1 MRDMLARARLQND
14 ARVRPSIRFKS
25 TGAHGKLPPS
35 TLKERN
41 MALIECYECKRSISS
56 EATACIHCGAPMAE
70 QPAHTQAQP
79 VAAPVQ
85 ASTISFGSLPRNKAV
100 PEAVAL
106 PPTSEPLP
114 KVIPAAAG
122 RRRRQQTES
131 PGQPTAQPQINAD
144 GSRPVE
150 GWLKIMVFL
159 LPMVFVWFLLR
170 NGHSAKQRFFG
181 FGWLALLILA
191 SSLSPK

>member
-1 MRDMLARARLQND
+1 
-14 ARVRPSIRFKS
+14 
-25 TGAHGKLPPS
+25 
-35 TLKERN
+35 
-41 MALIECYECKRSISS
+41 
-56 EATACIHCGAPMAE
+56 
-70 QPAHTQAQP
+70 
-79 VAAPVQ
+79 
-85 ASTISFGSLPRNKAV
+85 
-100 PEAVAL
+100 
-106 PPTSEPLP
+106 LP

-170 NGHSAKQRFFG
+170 NGHSAKQRLFG

>member
-1 MRDMLARARLQND
+1 
-14 ARVRPSIRFKS
+14 
-25 TGAHGKLPPS
+25 
-35 TLKERN
+35 

-56 EATACIHCGAPMAE
+56 EAQACIHCGAPMAE
-70 QPAHTQAQP
+70 PPTHTQAQT
-79 VAAPVQ
+79 VGESAQ
-85 ASTISFGSLPRNKAV
+85 ASTISFGSLPRNRTV
-100 PEAVAL
+100 PEAVISPAAQ
-106 PPTSEPLP
+106 PLP
-114 KVIPAAAG
+114 KVMPAAAG
-122 RRRRQQTES
+122 RRRRQQA
-131 PGQPTAQPQINAD
+131 AQAVEPQINPD

-170 NGHSAKQRFFG
+170 SGHSAKQRFFG

>member
-1 MRDMLARARLQND
+1 MRDMLARARLQDD

-25 TGAHGKLPPS
+25 TRTHGKLPPS

-41 MALIECYECKRSISS
+41 MALIECYECKRNISS
-56 EATACIHCGAPMAE
+56 EALVCIHCGAPMAE
-70 QPAHTQAQP
+70 QAAHVQAQAA
-79 VAAPVQ
+79 AAPTK

-100 PEAVAL
+100 PEAVV
-106 PPTSEPLP
+106 PPAVEPLP
-114 KVIPAAAG
+114 KVMPAAAG
-122 RRRRQQTES
+122 RRRRQQAA
-131 PGQPTAQPQINAD
+131 QPVPPQINAD

-150 GWLKIMVFL
+150 GWLKIMIFL

-170 NGHSAKQRFFG
+170 NGHSAKQRLFG

>member
-1 MRDMLARARLQND
+1 
-14 ARVRPSIRFKS
+14 
-25 TGAHGKLPPS
+25 
-35 TLKERN
+35 

-56 EATACIHCGAPMAE
+56 EVKACIHCGAPMAQ
-70 QPAHTQAQP
+70 QPPHTPAQA
-79 VAAPVQ
+79 AA
-85 ASTISFGSLPRNKAV
+85 TISFGSLPRNKSV
-100 PEAVAL
+100 PEAFI
-106 PPTSEPLP
+106 P
-114 KVIPAAAG
+114 PAAPEPAPRVSPAAVG
-122 RRRRQQTES
+122 RRRRQPE
-131 PGQPTAQPQINAD
+131 PAPQLQANAD

-170 NGHSAKQRFFG
+170 NGHSMKQRFFG

>member
-1 MRDMLARARLQND
+1 
-14 ARVRPSIRFKS
+14 
-25 TGAHGKLPPS
+25 
-35 TLKERN
+35 

-56 EATACIHCGAPMAE
+56 EALVCIHCGAPMAE
-70 QPAHTQAQP
+70 HAAMQAKPAAS
-79 VAAPVQ
+79 
-85 ASTISFGSLPRNKAV
+85 STISFGCLPRNKAV
-100 PEAVAL
+100 PEVSMA
-106 PPTSEPLP
+106 PTPEPLP
-114 KVIPAAAG
+114 KVMPAAAG
-122 RRRRQQTES
+122 RRRRQQAE
-131 PGQPTAQPQINAD
+131 QALEQTANPD

-170 NGHSAKQRFFG
+170 NGHSAKQRLFG

>member
-1 MRDMLARARLQND
+1 
-14 ARVRPSIRFKS
+14 
-25 TGAHGKLPPS
+25 
-35 TLKERN
+35 

-56 EATACIHCGAPMAE
+56 EAQACIHCGAPMAE
-70 QPAHTQAQP
+70 HQAHAQAQP
-79 VAAPVQ
+79 AAAP
-85 ASTISFGSLPRNKAV
+85 ASTISFGSLPRNRAV
-100 PEAVAL
+100 PEAVISPAAQ
-106 PPTSEPLP
+106 PLP
-114 KVIPAAAG
+114 KVMPAAAG
-122 RRRRQQTES
+122 RRRRQQA
-131 PGQPTAQPQINAD
+131 AQAVEPQINPD